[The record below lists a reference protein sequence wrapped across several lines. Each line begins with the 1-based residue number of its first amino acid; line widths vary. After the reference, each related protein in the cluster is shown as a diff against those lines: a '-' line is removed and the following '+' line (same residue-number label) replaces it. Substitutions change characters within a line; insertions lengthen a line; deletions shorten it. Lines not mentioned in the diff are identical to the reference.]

1 MRPNIAE
8 TWILGSGMGAL
19 LVAAL
24 VVNLIVPQFEDM
36 FRGFGAEL
44 PWLTAVFARHRHL
57 FFLLPL
63 LPPLLW
69 WAMARHAGASPQARR
84 KLAVLA
90 LLLALGLTFVMVPLT
105 IIAMYLPIFGLAG
118 VVDG

>member
-24 VVNLIVPQFEDM
+24 VVNLIVPQFEDV

-44 PWLTAVFARHRHL
+44 PWLTTVFARHRRL

-69 WAMARHAGASPQARR
+69 WAMARHAGASVNGKGELSWDCWIRSPASPVRR
-84 KLAVLA
+84 CHPATGK
-90 LLLALGLTFVMVPLT
+90 
-105 IIAMYLPIFGLAG
+105 
-118 VVDG
+118 DR

>member
-24 VVNLIVPQFEDM
+24 VVNLIVPQFEDI
-36 FRGFGAEL
+36 FSGFGAEL
-44 PWLTAVFARHRHL
+44 PWLTAVFVHHRRL

-69 WAMARHAGASPQARR
+69 WALARQAGASPEARR
-84 KLAVLA
+84 RSAVLA

-118 VVDG
+118 AVDG

>member
-8 TWILGSGMGAL
+8 VWMLGSGMGAL
-19 LVAAL
+19 LLAAL
-24 VVNLIVPQFEDM
+24 AVNLIVPQFQDI
-36 FRGFGAEL
+36 FQGFGAEL
-44 PWLTAVFARHRHL
+44 PWLTAVFVRHRHL

-69 WAMARHAGASPQARR
+69 WALARTARAVPDARR
-84 KLAVLA
+84 KSAVLA
-90 LLLALGLTFVMVPLT
+90 LLLALGLTFAMVPLT
-105 IIAMYLPIFGLAG
+105 IVAMYLPIFGLAG